1 MITNDFLNH
10 LLVLIVSIF
19 AIIKKGA
26 TSLTVSDQ
34 IGTNTNFYFRRLNVF
49 PSKLATIEF
58 SVNFNTSDIA
68 VKCVHGKQP
77 CRVYI
82 DIYTTKDD
90 ANLKTNCSN
99 IDYGQLLNED
109 LHSPLRPGSYRF
121 TTCKLDDVDSDMLHC

>member
-34 IGTNTNFYFRRLNVF
+34 IGTNTNFYFRQLNVF

-58 SVNFNTSDIA
+58 SVNFNTSDT
-68 VKCVHGKQP
+68 V
-77 CRVYI
+77 
-82 DIYTTKDD
+82 
-90 ANLKTNCSN
+90 S
-99 IDYGQLLNED
+99 QLNVCLVSS
-109 LHSPLRPGSYRF
+109 LVMC
-121 TTCKLDDVDSDMLHC
+121 T